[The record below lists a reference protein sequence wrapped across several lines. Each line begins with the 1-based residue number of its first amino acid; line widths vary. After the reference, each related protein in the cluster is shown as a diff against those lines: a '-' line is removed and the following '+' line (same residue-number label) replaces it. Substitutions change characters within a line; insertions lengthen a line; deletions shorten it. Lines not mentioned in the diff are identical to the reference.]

1 MHVLKLGLVMMT
13 VMTECRCW
21 WHRWQGADDDDGDDV
36 NVLTGDVITENARSN
51 DVATRAE
58 EPFQVGLVF
67 GRITI
72 VQLLRDSAY
81 ALYWR
86 QAE

>member
-1 MHVLKLGLVMMT
+1 M
-13 VMTECRCW
+13 
-21 WHRWQGADDDDGDDV
+21 
-36 NVLTGDVITENARSN
+36 LTGDVITENARSN

-72 VQLLRDSAY
+72 VQLFFISIAQCLKINSLDAILHDGKPFSKNETCSLGLLNYRTVNNY
-81 ALYWR
+81 VR
-86 QAE
+86 P

>member
-1 MHVLKLGLVMMT
+1 MDACLEAGFSDDDSDDRVQMLMT
-13 VMTECRCW
+13 AMTRC
-21 WHRWQGADDDDGDDV
+21 DDDDGDDA

-72 VQLLRDSAY
+72 VQLFFITIAQCLR
-81 ALYWR
+81 L
-86 QAE
+86 Q

>member
-1 MHVLKLGLVMMT
+1 MSLVNSVAT
-13 VMTECRCW
+13 CCAA
-21 WHRWQGADDDDGDDV
+21 GASDGDDV

-67 GRITI
+67 GRIRIVIFFFTI
-72 VQLLRDSAY
+72 SRCF
-81 ALYWR
+81 R
-86 QAE
+86 